1 MRISDWSSDVC
12 SSDLG
17 DAVLDRLERA
27 DRLTERAPCQC
38 VVARRRKHFLRAAY
52 LLEPDD
58 DRLEAQDSARG
69 RQRINAAWKFVRLD
83 VVEDEIGRA
92 PAVVER
98 VEERSRDPALRQIDE
113 REHRAVSTQR
123 KHEDRKSTRLN
134 SSH

>member
-12 SSDLG
+12 SSD
-17 DAVLDRLERA
+17 
-27 DRLTERAPCQC
+27 LTERAPCQC

-113 REHRAVSTQR
+113 REHRRTEEHTSEHQSRMRISNAAFSVKKKTTTI
-123 KHEDRKSTRLN
+123 H
-134 SSH
+134 